1 MRLMTVGVLAAAVSL
16 AGCNGTETA
25 AAAGTPAA
33 AASTA
38 DANRDPGAAPA
49 ATGAKAEPERPPM
62 REITIPT
69 GTHLRIAL
77 DTSIGSATSAV
88 EQPVHAHLTSPV
100 VVEGQTVLADGSAV
114 SGVVTDATKSAKVK
128 GRARVAVRFN
138 SVSPRGQDDRYT
150 IETAAVA
157 RTAAAT
163 KQKDALTIGA
173 PAAGGA
179 LIGGLIGGKKGA
191 LIGTAAGGGAGT
203 AVVLSTSGKEVQLPK
218 GTALTLRLTQPLT
231 VRVRS

>member
-1 MRLMTVGVLAAAVSL
+1 
-16 AGCNGTETA
+16 
-25 AAAGTPAA
+25 
-33 AASTA
+33 
-38 DANRDPGAAPA
+38 
-49 ATGAKAEPERPPM
+49 
-62 REITIPT
+62 
-69 GTHLRIAL
+69 
-77 DTSIGSATSAV
+77 
-88 EQPVHAHLTSPV
+88 VHAHLTRAV

-128 GRARVAVRFN
+128 GRAHVAVRFN

-163 KQKDALTIGA
+163 KQKDALTIGG

-179 LIGGLIGGKKGA
+179 IIGGLIGGKKGA

-231 VRVRS
+231 VRIKS